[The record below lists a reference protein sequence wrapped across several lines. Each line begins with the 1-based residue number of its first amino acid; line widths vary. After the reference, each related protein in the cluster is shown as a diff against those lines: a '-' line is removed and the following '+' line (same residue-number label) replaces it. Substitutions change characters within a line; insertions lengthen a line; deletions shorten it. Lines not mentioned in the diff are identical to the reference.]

1 MGALTWARQH
11 LLWWPL
17 HPIGFAIGA
26 NYMMNKAW
34 FCVLIAWAIKKMVL
48 RFGGPARYRYS
59 QYFFMGL
66 IMGEA
71 LCNGLWLVID
81 YFTGK
86 VGNRLFILG

>member
-1 MGALTWARQH
+1 MPIQERYRFALM
-11 LLWWPL
+11 P
-17 HPIGFAIGA
+17 G
-26 NYMMNKAW
+26 MSMN
-34 FCVLIAWAIKKMVL
+34 AWAIKKVVL
-48 RFGGPARYRYS
+48 RFGGPARYQYS

-86 VGNRLFILG
+86 IGNRLFILG